1 MTLALAGA
9 LPLIDA
15 PSARAHIVPVSDMIR
30 GINMTQAQCGALP
43 STVWVPAMGRNFC
56 FRYYLATAGGEG
68 SRPVVYFPGD
78 KLGRFNVHTWEFAP
92 QPPDVKDI
100 DTDDLQKN
108 ADGLSKQMKT
118 TAIYFGRV
126 GIDGSSGD
134 HRVRHSVLELNAT
147 NVAMEAIKLRHRFE
161 GFHVVGQSGG
171 ATLIGG
177 LLTLRTD
184 IGCAAIGAGR
194 LAILKPAPRFADPAR
209 NYFAAADNV
218 ALIARQ
224 SSARIMVVTDPADK
238 KVPALWQTTFVQMMQ
253 QAGRPVEQYFV
264 QATDENRHGITPY
277 ARFVTSGCLLGAPAA
292 DLTQR
297 LAQFVERRLAAARD
311 QIQNSGPSA
320 PAGPPSAGPAPIQ
333 SVSR

>member
-1 MTLALAGA
+1 
-9 LPLIDA
+9 
-15 PSARAHIVPVSDMIR
+15 
-30 GINMTQAQCGALP
+30 
-43 STVWVPAMGRNFC
+43 MGRNFC
-56 FRYYLATAGGEG
+56 FRYYLSTAGGEG

-78 KLGRFNVHTWEFAP
+78 KLGRFNVHTGEFAP

-134 HRVRHSVLELNAT
+134 HRIRHSVLELNAT
-147 NVAMEAIKLRHRFE
+147 NVALEAIKLRHRFE

-194 LAILKPAPRFADPAR
+194 LAMPEAG
-209 NYFAAADNV
+209 AAVCRPGAELFRRRGQCRRDR
-218 ALIARQ
+218 AAKHGAHHGGDR
-224 SSARIMVVTDPADK
+224 SRPTK
-238 KVPALWQTTFVQMMQ
+238 KSRRC
-253 QAGRPVEQYFV
+253 GRP
-264 QATDENRHGITPY
+264 RSC
-277 ARFVTSGCLLGAPAA
+277 R
-292 DLTQR
+292 
-297 LAQFVERRLAAARD
+297 
-311 QIQNSGPSA
+311 
-320 PAGPPSAGPAPIQ
+320 
-333 SVSR
+333 